1 VVEIGS
7 LQMISLNYK
16 TINFDFLFS
25 VSQEKKSPY
34 EVNPKPII
42 AVDKEKEI
50 DKRRKELARQKE
62 TREKQA
68 KEEVSIKTIY
78 ESKKQR
84 VFCFNSGGHF
94 N

>member
-1 VVEIGS
+1 
-7 LQMISLNYK
+7 MISLNYQK
-16 TINFDFLFS
+16 INFDFLFS

-50 DKRRKELARQKE
+50 GKRHKELARQKE
-62 TREKQA
+62 IREKQA
-68 KEEVSIKTIY
+68 KEEVSIKKIY

-84 VFCFNSGGHF
+84 FFCLNLGRNFN
-94 N
+94 